1 VEGSGTAVL
10 TDMSSIKMFDRV
22 KSPHRVEVGATALR
36 MPGGY
41 RNPCADVAAS
51 SEQKV
56 SDRVKRIG

>member
-41 RNPCADVAAS
+41 RNPCADVAAP
-51 SEQKV
+51 V
-56 SDRVKRIG
+56 NKRLAVA